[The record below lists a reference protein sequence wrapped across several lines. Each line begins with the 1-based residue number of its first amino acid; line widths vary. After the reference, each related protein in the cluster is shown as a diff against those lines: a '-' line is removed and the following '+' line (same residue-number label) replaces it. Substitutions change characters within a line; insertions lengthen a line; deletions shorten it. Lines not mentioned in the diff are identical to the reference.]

1 MVYIANRGFAEGAW
15 QIKYMA
21 KTILFIEDE
30 AALQQTLG
38 ELLKE
43 EGFNLLQAYDGE
55 EGLKMAK
62 ENKADLILLDI
73 ILPKKQ
79 GLDILE
85 EIKKDSKIAKVP
97 VIVFTNLEDTKD
109 ISRAMELGAD
119 AYIVKANYTLDD
131 TIKKIKETLS
141 K

>member
-1 MVYIANRGFAEGAW
+1 
-15 QIKYMA
+15 MA

-30 AALQQTLG
+30 VALQQTLG

-55 EGLKMAK
+55 EGLKMTK
-62 ENKADLILLDI
+62 ENKVDLILLDI
-73 ILPKKQ
+73 ILPKKR

-85 EIKKDSKIAKVP
+85 EIKKDSKTTNVP

-109 ISRAMELGAD
+109 ISRAMELGIA

-131 TIKKIKETLS
+131 TVKKIKETLS